1 MTFDTLFDIVENK
14 AVENETDL
22 LIAEKILEAERD
34 WIKPLYDLNEFI
46 LVLETEIGGETSK
59 TNLIKLLNRY
69 QKNGFINSA
78 WNTESVTI
86 LLEIF
91 EFTEDNCLKTVFE
104 NLSKKINAEK

>member
-1 MTFDTLFDIVENK
+1 MTFDILFDIVEKK
-14 AVENETDL
+14 AVENKTDL
-22 LIAEKILEAERD
+22 LIAERILEAERD

-46 LVLETEIGGETSK
+46 LELENEIGGETSK
-59 TNLIKLLNRY
+59 DNLIKLLNSY

-91 EFTEDNCLKTVFE
+91 EFTEDSCLKTVFE
-104 NLSKKINAEK
+104 NLSKKINTEK

>member
-1 MTFDTLFDIVENK
+1 MTFETLFDTVEKK
-14 AVENETDL
+14 AVENKTDL
-22 LIAEKILEAERD
+22 LIAERILEAEKD

-46 LVLETEIGGETSK
+46 LALETEIGGETSK
-59 TNLIKLLNRY
+59 DNLIKLLNRY
-69 QKNGFINSA
+69 QKKGFINSA